1 MGRVRERR
9 RGEGRRRGATTRGDD
24 EGRATYSDEREW
36 GGGCDVEGERW
47 TRGGYKYGGGEVAR
61 MRRVVVESK
70 GCVTQPADDN
80 SNGSDDDDDV
90 GDGGGSGGGGDV

>member
-1 MGRVRERR
+1 M
-9 RGEGRRRGATTRGDD
+9 
-24 EGRATYSDEREW
+24 

-70 GCVTQPADDN
+70 GCATRPADDD
-80 SNGSDDDDDV
+80 SDGSDDDDDV